1 MRCFQ
6 AAGTWKESASSQTG
20 RWCRSCD
27 LPLLGDDQPV
37 PEEEEVP
44 LLGLGALNQHHGAL
58 EDRLSLL
65 GGQVQLL
72 EGYGGCQAFPEWE
85 RVGMSLLG
93 TVVGRQI
100 GCEESQ
106 LRTASHQESGLT
118 GVEIRRENSEEANCK
133 LLFVFSFKTGFIIKH
148 HQSRNVGPASV
159 NSEYMLIM

>member
-1 MRCFQ
+1 M
-6 AAGTWKESASSQTG
+6 
-20 RWCRSCD
+20 
-27 LPLLGDDQPV
+27 
-37 PEEEEVP
+37 P